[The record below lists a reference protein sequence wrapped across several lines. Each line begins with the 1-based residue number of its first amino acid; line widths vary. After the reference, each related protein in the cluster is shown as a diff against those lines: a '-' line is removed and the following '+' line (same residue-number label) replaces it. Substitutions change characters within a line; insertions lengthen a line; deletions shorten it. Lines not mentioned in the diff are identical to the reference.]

1 MKRIKLLVTSAIMA
15 MVIAPVY
22 GAQIVSPNVNL
33 NSTTYDMIDSLHAQG
48 YIDTLPT
55 SKPYSR
61 LQVAEWVQ
69 EANGKVDA
77 NTPQF
82 VQSMLQNLETE
93 YADDIQTLA
102 TGKQE
107 SKVVVDSATVSVTS
121 TNSPEYN
128 QNRGGWVR
136 TASTY
141 QPLNS
146 NNNGYKYNRGT
157 TVSGEVN
164 IRGTA
169 GNHVAYAITPR
180 ADLFA
185 GDNSARLVNG
195 YVKTHIGAV
204 EVQAGKDELW
214 WGPMHQSS
222 LNLSNNMNALTGVKV
237 TTINPVKVGGTFRF
251 LRSIKPTF
259 VYAKMSD
266 NRNDVKHP
274 NFVGARVEVAP
285 TKRLVIGASLTSI
298 MGGAGRHLSLSDY
311 GRFLTGKNEA
321 SRSKDK
327 WNSIA
332 GYDIKWTLPSMEVYG
347 MVYGEDQATGLGFI
361 PSPSK
366 IAWTAGVY
374 LPKLGNHDDWNLRL
388 EGGRTSNW
396 WYAHWSYN
404 DGYVHKGNIIGDYM
418 GNSSNRLY
426 ARLGHWDK
434 KANLT
439 GFNVEYLRL
448 NRELNTNAK
457 ALNVWVDHSR
467 KLSNDWSLA
476 AKIGV
481 SRLHNMTDKKDKTAY
496 LVGVDV
502 KRTF

>member
-1 MKRIKLLVTSAIMA
+1 MKANKLLITAAIMT
-15 MVIAPVY
+15 MSFGSVY
-22 GAQIVSPNVNL
+22 ATQIVSPNINL
-33 NSTTYDMIDSLHAQG
+33 SSITYDVIDSLHAQG

-55 SKPYSR
+55 SKPYTR
-61 LQVAEWVQ
+61 LQVAQWIA
-69 EANGKVDA
+69 EANGKVDS

-82 VQSMLQNLETE
+82 IQSMIHNLETE
-93 YADDIQTLA
+93 YANDMQTLA
-102 TGKQE
+102 TGKQD
-107 SKVVVDSATVSVTS
+107 SKVVVDSVKVSVTS
-121 TNSPEYN
+121 THSPTYN
-128 QNRGGWVR
+128 QNQGGWTR

-141 QPLNS
+141 QPLNG
-146 NNNGYKYNRGT
+146 NNNGYTYNRGT
-157 TVSGEVN
+157 TVSGEMN

-169 GNHVAYAITPR
+169 GNHVAYAVTPR
-180 ADLFA
+180 IDLFT
-185 GDNSARLVNG
+185 GDNSARLING

-204 EVQAGKDELW
+204 EIQAGKDELW

-237 TTINPVKVGGTFRF
+237 TTINPVKIGGTFRF
-251 LRSIKPTF
+251 LRSVKPTF
-259 VYAKMSD
+259 VYAKLSD
-266 NRNDVKHP
+266 DRNDVKQP
-274 NFVGARVEVAP
+274 DFFGARIEVSP
-285 TKRLVIGASLTSI
+285 TKRLVLGASLTSI
-298 MGGAGRHLSLSDY
+298 MGGEGRHLSLSDY
-311 GRFLTGKNEA
+311 GRFLTGKNE
-321 SRSKDK
+321 SVRSKDK

-361 PSPSK
+361 PSPSR

-374 LPKLGNHDDWNLRL
+374 VPKIGKNHDWNLRL
-388 EGGRTSNW
+388 EGGKTSNW
-396 WYAHWSYN
+396 WYSHWSYS
-404 DGYVHKGNIIGDYM
+404 DGYVHKGHIIGDYM

-439 GFNVEYLRL
+439 ALNVEYLQL
-448 NRELNTNAK
+448 NREINTDAT
-457 ALNVWVDHSR
+457 ALNVWLDHNR
-467 KLSNDWSLA
+467 KLSQNWSLG

-481 SRLHNMTDKKDKTAY
+481 SRLHNMTEKKDKTAY